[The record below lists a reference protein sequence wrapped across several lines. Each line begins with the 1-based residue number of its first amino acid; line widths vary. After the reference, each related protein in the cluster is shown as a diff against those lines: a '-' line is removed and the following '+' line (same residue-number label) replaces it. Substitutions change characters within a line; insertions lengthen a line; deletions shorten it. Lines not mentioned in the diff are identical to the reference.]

1 MTITD
6 EYWYAPQGTYAERRR
21 AFLTY
26 AAAAPGGRGRTG
38 FFSQTARLVLGR
50 GPLDAESI
58 SDALTFVDTR
68 QDCADFTVAGLL
80 RILYQFGA
88 NPLLDADLRAAI
100 ERSLLGFK
108 YWIDEPGR
116 ELMCFWSEN
125 HQIMFHAAEYLAGQL
140 FPDDVFTNSGT
151 RGREHMASA
160 RSRILRWIA
169 LKARVGFAEW
179 DSNTYYDEDMTP
191 LLNLADFASDSEVAR
206 QAVMLLDVM
215 FFDMAVDSFRG
226 VYGTSHG
233 RSYPHN
239 VLDARTS
246 AMTSV
251 QKIAWGMGVFNNP
264 NSMTAVSL
272 AASPRYRVPPIIEA
286 IAQDVPAVL
295 INRERHSLRIEE
307 CARYGINIDDPDGLM
322 LLWGAGLFAERR
334 TADATLALADRHRSH
349 RFSVVIRPYAE
360 AVRAT
365 YAELARQSIP
375 NDGDL
380 DRTTMTQV
388 DKITYRTPDYQL
400 SCALDYRKGKPG
412 FQQHIWQ
419 ATLGPDAIVFTMHRG
434 NEDEQSY
441 KYWVGRFPRAAQHN
455 NLLIA
460 IYDIPERPLPG
471 PTTIVP
477 PEAGGNA
484 MPSPAPSEEELLPY
498 TVAIFRRA
506 VFDEVIEQA
515 GWIFGRKDRGY
526 IALRSQQPVRW
537 TADGVLRGEGLIA
550 DGRRNVWICQLG
562 CAVDDGQFAAWAA
575 RIAAA
580 PLAWNDRAV
589 RYDAPGI
596 GRAEFAWEGPL
607 TVDGHPIRLGD
618 HGRFENPYCFSEHGC
633 GRYEIAFRQHR
644 LIIDFPAGMR
654 QEHAHELGACEG

>member
-1 MTITD
+1 MTTD
-6 EYWYAPQGTYAERRR
+6 EYWYEPQSLYEERRR
-21 AFLTY
+21 AFLAY
-26 AAAAPGGRGRTG
+26 AAAADGGRGRTG
-38 FFSQTARLVLGR
+38 FFSQIARLALDR
-50 GPLDAESI
+50 GLLDTESLR
-58 SDALTFVDTR
+58 DALTFVATR

-80 RILYQFGA
+80 RILYQFGDH
-88 NPLLDADLRAAI
+88 PLLAAELAADIKRT
-100 ERSLLGFK
+100 LLGFK

-140 FPDDVFTNSGT
+140 FPDDVFTNSGAT
-151 RGREHMASA
+151 GRAHMLKARGK
-160 RSRILRWIA
+160 ILRWIA

-191 LLNLADFASDSEVAR
+191 LLNLADFAADPQVAQ

-239 VLDARTS
+239 VLDGRTS
-246 AMTSV
+246 AMTGV

-264 NSMTAVSL
+264 NSMTAISL

-286 IAQDVPAVL
+286 IAQDMPAAL
-295 INRERHSLRIEE
+295 TNRERHSLRIEE
-307 CARYGINIDDPDGLM
+307 CGRYGIDIADPDGLM

-365 YAELARQSIP
+365 YAELARQGTS

-388 DKITYRTPDYQL
+388 DKVAYRTSDYQL

-441 KYWVGRFPRAAQHN
+441 KYWVGRFPRAGQHN

-471 PTTIVP
+471 PATVVP

-506 VFDEVIEQA
+506 AFDEVIEQA
-515 GWIFGRKDRGY
+515 GWVFGRKGRGY
-526 IALRSQQPVRW
+526 IALRSQQPARW

-550 DGRRNVWICQLG
+550 DGRRNVWVCQLG
-562 CAVDDGQFAAWAA
+562 RAADDGPFAAWVA

-580 PLAWNDRAV
+580 PLAWGDRAV
-589 RYDAPGI
+589 RYAAPGI
-596 GRAEFAWEGPL
+596 GLAEFAWEEPL
-607 TVDGHPIRLGD
+607 TVDGQPICLGD
-618 HGRFENPYCFSEHGC
+618 HGRFENPYCCAEHGS
-633 GRYEIAFRQHR
+633 GRYEITFRRHS
-644 LIIDFPAGMR
+644 LMLDFPTGTR
-654 QEHAHELGACEG
+654 QEVTPETDT